1 MGENIAVAAESF
13 CDVVREHARTQGET
27 IAFTYD
33 GEETSFA
40 ALDEG
45 ANRAANGLVALGVQ
59 PGDRIAFLGK
69 NHPLYFEALVGAA
82 RIGAVMTP
90 VNWRLA
96 PPEVAYILDNS
107 QARVVFVG
115 EGFADVLHRRQTMLE
130 QEFFPFCLHTRV
142 IKGGK

>member
-45 ANRAANGLVALGVQ
+45 ANRAATHSIST
-59 PGDRIAFLGK
+59 RWS
-69 NHPLYFEALVGAA
+69 A
-82 RIGAVMTP
+82 RRG
-90 VNWRLA
+90 
-96 PPEVAYILDNS
+96 S
-107 QARVVFVG
+107 AR
-115 EGFADVLHRRQTMLE
+115 
-130 QEFFPFCLHTRV
+130 
-142 IKGGK
+142 